1 MMFRAARNLKYLSV
15 ITQYLGLYMRR
26 GNWNYWI
33 KYPWRIERVNA
44 LSSVLMLQVCQS
56 ATSDCRTKVMD
67 LVFMLPSSSSVG
79 SNGWSDIIDFVNTIV
94 GALEIDSGLARVG
107 LLKLVLLVIS
117 LLLVYFA

>member
-1 MMFRAARNLKYLSV
+1 
-15 ITQYLGLYMRR
+15 
-26 GNWNYWI
+26 
-33 KYPWRIERVNA
+33 
-44 LSSVLMLQVCQS
+44 MLQVCQS

-94 GALEIDSGLARVG
+94 GTLEIDSGLARVG